1 MDSGCR
7 TGSKGE
13 REGEKSG
20 IELSVIVVRE
30 RELSV
35 SVCESVCVRACVGC
49 SAAECCVNNRPS
61 WVTTLLHNSPS
72 FPFLVKCKNYFY
84 FFSKNAKKKKKQSK
98 LGTRNF
104 FNECIGVGS
113 YQNGYTN
120 SH

>member
-35 SVCESVCVRACVGC
+35 SVCESVCASVCGLQCRRVLCQQPTELGNHFTPQL
-49 SAAECCVNNRPS
+49 S
-61 WVTTLLHNSPS
+61 L
-72 FPFLVKCKNYFY
+72 FPFL
-84 FFSKNAKKKKKQSK
+84 
-98 LGTRNF
+98 G
-104 FNECIGVGS
+104 
-113 YQNGYTN
+113 
-120 SH
+120 